1 MQEDHPGLAHLHLGT
16 TDLAARPPYLNYK
29 HLGYKDPPQD
39 HHVLKMPYVY
49 YRLFI
54 PFCSN
59 SQGENLQLNHL
70 IYPYPEEPYY
80 RLTWLIRWVAR
91 ELSHSVQQRGD
102 PCPYGAIFRGSI
114 HL

>member
-1 MQEDHPGLAHLHLGT
+1 MQEDHPADCFYDLVKIESLSIDFIPDRLDLGP

-39 HHVLKMPYVY
+39 HHVLKMSYVY

-54 PFCSN
+54 PFCLN
-59 SQGENLQLNHL
+59 FQGGNLKLNH
-70 IYPYPEEPYY
+70 IMYPEAPYY

-91 ELSHSVQQRGD
+91 
-102 PCPYGAIFRGSI
+102 
-114 HL
+114 